1 MLTIEDRCARL
12 EVSNRRQR
20 AAWMVTT
27 VLGIVVIAGGAGQ
40 PGTTPDVLRARTIEL
55 VAPSG
60 ERVAVLGFNAELRC
74 GELST
79 FGVDGS
85 KKVWIGAEPAQQNGA
100 LETYGRTGKPLAGL
114 YADDNTGS
122 GALGIRNAAGSQ
134 IHYTSGDKDGNAQ
147 SLSLNAAGR
156 PIQKL
161 SCTSK
166 GAGWLSVRG
175 ADGTPLVQL
184 GGANEDGNGVLLVGR
199 TNNKPAAQLKGYSGF
214 GVLSLFDDAGRVRVR
229 VAATDEHGGRVGV
242 VTPAGKTWSW
252 WPATPESAAS
262 TTDHALDLMDE
273 ILNGIK

>member
-1 MLTIEDRCARL
+1 MDTSDQRLSRVERRIRNQGALLTGLAC
-12 EVSNRRQR
+12 V
-20 AAWMVTT
+20 AATC
-27 VLGIVVIAGGAGQ
+27 LAGGAGQ
-40 PGTTPDVLRARTIEL
+40 PESIPTTVRAQRFEVVT
-55 VAPSG
+55 ATG
-60 ERVAVLGFNAELRC
+60 QRVAEIAFNSDLEC
-74 GELST
+74 GELTITSA
-79 FGVDGS
+79 DGT
-85 KKVWIGAEPAQQNGA
+85 KRVRLTGEKAQRNGA
-100 LETYGRTGKPLAGL
+100 VEIYGESGVALGGL

-122 GALGIRNAAGSQ
+122 GALVIRNAAGSQ

-166 GAGWLSVRG
+166 GAGWMSVRG

-262 TTDHALDLMDE
+262 TTDHVSDFMDE
-273 ILNGIK
+273 ILNGLK